1 MTLDQ
6 LNPDV
11 VLAKILDKN
20 VTVQTSVAQSYPI
33 RCYAD
38 GQMPNKDLGDE
49 FLSVIWNGA
58 ARSRTRPLGCF
69 IGNLA
74 LTVYCK
80 ALNNM
85 TANRPRIRHIL
96 RQCQFKAADSCKDG
110 FHFSIDPS
118 QVITPTTVNTR
129 TGYSVTTIN
138 VEWRTTK

>member
-1 MTLDQ
+1 MGIVRI
-6 LNPDV
+6 NAGV
-11 VLAKILDKN
+11 EHVLLF
-20 VTVQTSVAQSYPI
+20 P
-33 RCYAD
+33 
-38 GQMPNKDLGDE
+38 GQGSALRIKGVEDDLGDE

-85 TANRPRIRHIL
+85 TANRPRIRQIL